1 MIFKNLC
8 LAVAL
13 ALLVPASRAAILTV
27 TNADNVLSDGVTV
40 APGSLLEALQKV
52 GSGDT
57 IRFHIPGPGPHY
69 LVTPL
74 GGYPLITAD
83 NLTIDGYSQPG
94 ASANSN
100 PILGGNNAVLQIV
113 LDSTD
118 DASAESPEPD
128 FPDLLQRRSTRLID
142 FGTDDGRT
150 CDCGYSDSENCI
162 LGIVGAD
169 NFAVKG
175 ISFLGRHTD
184 GSTMDPD
191 IYCLAFV
198 HDATNAHIQG
208 CWFGVAPDGTTVD
221 GCAAA
226 VAAFVG
232 SETVHSSGMIIGTDG
247 DGINDPAEFNVMI
260 AMTLAIVIEAPNLKV
275 SGNYINVFPDGVT
288 FFDVGNLAVSLGI
301 TVESFEA
308 GGVCDNAVIGT
319 DGNGVGDENERNII
333 GPSVYTHLIEFYSTA
348 TNVVIA
354 GNYYG
359 LGVNGSTYPFS
370 LPSKPDFAALD
381 DGSSVRIGSNGDG
394 ISDDLE
400 GNLIYNIPGSRFIVS
415 PGGHTKMIVRRNT
428 MVNNGF
434 NAVPFAFFE
443 NGGYVN
449 YYATVLDPPPVFD
462 TDAVPIVTDASGRF
476 VKGTV
481 PSPNLAN
488 YPYSVIDVYVVDP
501 VALVLGLILPQTY
514 LGSFVEGSTEDL
526 DPVINSFSFNLNSFT
541 IPPGAQVAV
550 EVTYSQ
556 DPQATQNDRAVTGP
570 LSNQVDANL
579 NTGTTP
585 ARPRLTVLREGNTVT
600 LSWKSDRGLFR
611 LESTDQIKP
620 ASWLT
625 VPAYTSLVNGQNSV
639 TLAIADGGNQFFRL
653 VYQ

>member
-1 MIFKNLC
+1 MIFKNSC
-8 LAVAL
+8 LAL
-13 ALLVPASRAAILTV
+13 ALAFFAPVSPAAILTV

-40 APGSLLEALQKV
+40 GPGSLLEALQKV

-57 IRFHIPGPGPHY
+57 IRFNIPGPGPHY
-69 LVTPL
+69 LVTPI

-83 NLTIDGYSQPG
+83 HLTIDGYSQPG
-94 ASANSN
+94 ASPNTNS
-100 PILGGNNAVLQIV
+100 ILGGNNAVIQIV

-118 DASAESPEPD
+118 DAFADSPDPTN
-128 FPDLLQRRSTRLID
+128 PDLLERRSTRLID
-142 FGTDDGRT
+142 FGSAT
-150 CDCGYSDSENCI
+150 CDCGYGDSENCI

-175 ISFLGRHTD
+175 ISFLGRHTM
-184 GSTMDPD
+184 GITSDPD

-198 HDATNAHIQG
+198 HEATNAHIQG
-208 CWFGVAPDGTTVD
+208 CWFGLAPDGTTVA

-226 VAAFVG
+226 VAAFRYRTGGDVY
-232 SETVHSSGMIIGTDG
+232 SSGMIIGTDG
-247 DGINDPAEFNVMI
+247 DGISDPTEFNVMI
-260 AMTLAIVIEAPNLKV
+260 GLRLAIAIEAPNLKV
-275 SGNYINVFPDGVT
+275 SGNYINVFPDGIT
-288 FFDVGNLAVSLGI
+288 FFDVGNLAINEGI
-301 TVESFEA
+301 TVESFEN
-308 GGVCDNAVIGT
+308 GRLCDNTVIGT

-333 GPSVYTHLIEFYSTA
+333 GPSVYDHLIEFYGGPA

-359 LGVNGSTYPFS
+359 IGVNGSTYPFN
-370 LPSKPDFAALD
+370 LPSNPDFAALS
-381 DGSSVRIGSNGDG
+381 DGSSVRIGSNGAG

-400 GNLIYNIPGSRFIVS
+400 GNLIYNIPGSKFVDS
-415 PGGHTKMIVRRNT
+415 GGHTKIVARRNT

-434 NAVPFAFFE
+434 SAIPFGPFA

-449 YYATVLDPPPVFD
+449 YYSTVLDPPPTTAD
-462 TDAVPIVTDASGRF
+462 QAVPIVTDASGGF

-501 VALVLGLILPQTY
+501 DASAFGLIHPGTY

-526 DPVINSFSFNLNSFT
+526 DPVINSFSLNLNSFT
-541 IPPGAQVAV
+541 IPPNAQVAI

-556 DPQATQNDRAVTGP
+556 DPQATQNDRAISGP
-570 LSNQVDANL
+570 LSNPVDAAV
-579 NTGTTP
+579 NTGSTP
-585 ARPRLTVLREGNTVT
+585 ARPTLTVLRAGNMVK
-600 LSWKSDRGLFR
+600 LSWKAAAGLFR
-611 LESTDQIKP
+611 LESTDDLKP
-620 ASWLT
+620 ANWLT
-625 VPAYTSLVNGQNSV
+625 VPAYTSQFNGLNSV
-639 TLAIADGGNQFFRL
+639 SLTIADSGNQFFRL

>member
-1 MIFKNLC
+1 MIFRNSC
-8 LAVAL
+8 LAL
-13 ALLVPASRAAILTV
+13 ALAFLAPVSRAATLTV

-40 APGSLLEALQKV
+40 APGSLLEALQIV

-57 IRFHIPGPGPHY
+57 VRFNIPGAGPHY
-69 LVTPL
+69 LVTPI

-94 ASANSN
+94 ASPNSN
-100 PILGGNNAVLQIV
+100 PILGGNNAVIQIV

-118 DASAESPEPD
+118 DASADSPDPNYPE
-128 FPDLLQRRSTRLID
+128 LLQRRSTRLLA
-142 FGTDDGRT
+142 FGTDSGGT

-162 LGIVGAD
+162 LGIVGGH
-169 NFAVKG
+169 NFAIKG
-175 ISFLGRHTD
+175 ISFLGRHAD
-184 GSTMDPD
+184 GSTPDPD

-208 CWFGVAPDGTTVD
+208 CWFGLAPDGMTVA
-221 GCAAA
+221 GSAAS

-247 DGINDPAEFNVMI
+247 DGINDPAEFNVMMAMAI
-260 AMTLAIVIEAPNLKV
+260 AIIIEAPNLKV
-275 SGNYINVFPDGVT
+275 SGNYINVFPDGNT
-288 FFDVGNLAVSLGI
+288 FFDVGALAVDIG

-333 GPSVYTHLIEFYSTA
+333 GPSFYDHLIEFYGTA

-359 LGVNGSTYPFS
+359 IGVHGSTYPFN
-370 LPSKPDFAALD
+370 LNKNPDFAALD
-381 DGSSVRIGSNGDG
+381 DGSSVRVGSNGDG

-415 PGGHTKMIVRRNT
+415 GGQTKIIVRRNT

-434 NAVPFAFFE
+434 SAIPFASIA
-443 NGGYVN
+443 NSYVN
-449 YYATVLDPPPVFD
+449 YYSTVLDPPPLVD
-462 TDAVPIVTDASGRF
+462 ADAVPIVTVDSGGF

-481 PSPNLAN
+481 PSPNLVN

-501 VALVLGLILPQTY
+501 DAFAFGLIHPGIY

-541 IPPGAQVAV
+541 VPPNAQVAL

-556 DPQATQNDRAVTGP
+556 DPQVTQNDRAVSGP
-570 LSNQVDANL
+570 LSNPVDAGF

-585 ARPRLTVLREGNTVT
+585 ARPTLTVLRAGNMVT
-600 LSWKSDRGLFR
+600 LPWKADAGLFR
-611 LESTDQIKP
+611 LESTDKVKP
-620 ASWLT
+620 ANWSA
-625 VPAYTSLVNGQNSV
+625 VPAYASLFNGQNSV
-639 TLAIADGGNQFFRL
+639 SLAIADSGNQFFRL